1 MSLPLLSFDWL
12 RESNVKLIQ
21 KGIKLDHLRT
31 AHSNCKPSEITTGVQ
46 LFHTNNLLLGA
57 EADEVDASLAFS
69 LSLFLPDL

>member
-1 MSLPLLSFDWL
+1 MSLPWLSFDWW

-31 AHSNCKPSEITTGVQ
+31 AHSKQITGVQ
-46 LFHTNNLLLGA
+46 LFHTNNLLLEA
-57 EADEVDASLAFS
+57 EADEVNASLAFS

>member
-31 AHSNCKPSEITTGVQ
+31 AHSKQITGVQ